1 MRILGTLWGMI
12 SLIIMLVAFIPLL
25 GWLNWISIPIAT
37 LGLIFS
43 SIVNSRNGKTM
54 CIVAILFGIL
64 RLMFGGGIL

>member
-1 MRILGTLWGMI
+1 MKILGSLWGII

-54 CIVAILFGIL
+54 CIVAIIFGIL

>member
-1 MRILGTLWGMI
+1 MRILGTLWGII

>member
-1 MRILGTLWGMI
+1 MRILGTLWGII

-25 GWLNWISIPIAT
+25 GLLNWVSIPIAT

-54 CIVAILFGIL
+54 CITAMIFGIL

>member
-1 MRILGTLWGMI
+1 MRILGTLWGII

-54 CIVAILFGIL
+54 CIVAIIFGIL

>member
-1 MRILGTLWGMI
+1 MRILGTLWGII

-54 CIVAILFGIL
+54 CIVAIVFGIL